1 MIYTI
6 TVMVNIRSSTAFVV
20 LFLAVFLASVVP
32 AQEQAGA
39 RKIVS
44 KVAAV
49 YPELASKIQ
58 IKGIVKLE
66 VLVAPNGKVKLAQVV
81 GGSPILAQA
90 AVDAVE
96 KWRWAPAAQES
107 KELIEIN
114 FHP

>member
-1 MIYTI
+1 
-6 TVMVNIRSSTAFVV
+6 MVNIRSSAVLAV
-20 LFLAVFLASVVP
+20 LFLGAFLAAAAP

-66 VLVAPNGKVKLAQVV
+66 VVVAPNGKVKVALVV

-90 AVDAVE
+90 AVDATVE
-96 KWRWAPAAQES
+96 KWR
-107 KELIEIN
+107 
-114 FHP
+114 

>member
-1 MIYTI
+1 M
-6 TVMVNIRSSTAFVV
+6 RFSLAFVLV
-20 LFLAVFLASVVP
+20 FVAFLSPFASP
-32 AQEQAGA
+32 AQERPDA

-44 KVAAV
+44 KVVAV

-66 VLVAPNGKVKLAQVV
+66 VVVAPNGRMKFAQVV

-90 AVDAVE
+90 AVEAVG
-96 KWRWAPAAQES
+96 KWRWVPASQETR
-107 KELIEIN
+107 ELIELN